1 MINTSNISK
10 MLATLDPVQQ
20 LFFGISFIGVL
31 MFATVAYMVNSDG
44 YENYDRLK
52 KFFKK

>member
-1 MINTSNISK
+1 MFASLGAS
-10 MLATLDPVQQ
+10 QQ
-20 LFFGISFIGVL
+20 LFFGVTFVGVL
-31 MFATVAYMVNSDG
+31 MFATVAYMTSSDG